1 MLFRT
6 DKLKLIVSLLK
17 WHFNIIVRTEQ
28 VYSTK
33 INLLFSSFWSW
44 ILLRVFV
51 NPLLLSRWNGEFAS
65 SLLMFKFSFFVVK
78 ISQKTQNYEAPV
90 ADGITSSQT
99 GLDMLPVSMKTAQGD
114 EWFPI
119 VIGWLCYFLVSVRF
133 RTVGL
138 LN

>member
-78 ISQKTQNYEAPV
+78 ISQKAQNYEAPV